1 MLGFEKCIVTCRL
14 LTVTMERNIMN
25 SLQGYLAGAG
35 MGAVV
40 PLALNRACSSA
51 V

>member
-1 MLGFEKCIVTCRL
+1 MLGFEKSIVTCRL

-35 MGAVV
+35 MVV